1 MGIQINGQTD
11 TVTAIDGS
19 INVGGNVTI
28 PGVLTYE
35 DVTNV
40 DSVGIITAQAG
51 IRVTGGSIGIEQANP
66 HGKLHVYTD
75 SLNADN
81 GYNGQN
87 FGIVVETEDGNND
100 GDEGNGICFTQQYSS
115 DGIDSGKVR
124 TGAIIGF
131 KDQATGNFG
140 GGLKFKVQ
148 PFGASPLRTS
158 MVLDK
163 SGNIGINTTTP
174 VAPLEIQGVGG
185 VNDSRI
191 TFTRHGTPANNS
203 VIGELFYR
211 IGTDSV
217 AGMGAY
223 RESAIDDAYLAFYTQ
238 PTGGSYGER
247 LRITSTG
254 NVGINEASNING
266 RLHVQHD
273 ALAENILYATRYNDQ
288 ANDKPIF
295 AVTEATMSGMSSS
308 GLVIGNHN
316 RDIHIGPV
324 FDNVAAVAPGLLT
337 GIRIQSVTGN
347 IGLGTDNPANIL
359 HLRNSAPI
367 LTTEA
372 TNGSSGLRVN
382 VLGQTSD
389 SSQLFRVQNDNT
401 TKFTVLK
408 SGNVGVMDSAPSSL
422 LSISQTNGNA
432 KLQIKRSNTANDTD
446 DYGSILWRSSGGTA
460 VGGINVARATAENDG
475 YMFFQTTESG
485 SNMTERLRILS
496 NGTIRKGTS
505 NGANGKQPIELFF
518 QKRSTQIGKRV
529 HQGSGVNATTH
540 NILNIDSWQS
550 ANSHAF
556 IYVTV
561 YYVSPVTNY
570 GGRMECYATAV
581 NSGGNVSG
589 GQGTFVTSD
598 AGRWGNPGVP
608 SLSWSGSTL
617 RFTTLAHAYIDY
629 SLDITCIAYD
639 GAVVSFYSN

>member
-11 TVTAIDGS
+11 TVTATDGS
-19 INVGGNVTI
+19 INVGGDVTI

-40 DSVGIITAQAG
+40 DSVGIVTAQAG
-51 IRVTGGSIGIEQANP
+51 IRVTGGSIGIQKSNP
-66 HGKLHVYTD
+66 LGKLHVYTD
-75 SLNADN
+75 SLNTDG

-100 GDEGNGICFTQQYSS
+100 GDEGNGICFTQQYSA
-115 DGIDSGKVR
+115 DGIDSSKVR

-148 PFGASPLRTS
+148 PYGASPLRTS
-158 MVLDK
+158 MVLDR
-163 SGNIGINTTTP
+163 SGNIGINSTNPST
-174 VAPLEIQGVGG
+174 PLELYTDISSAWKFRINTSVSDGAGFYQRSNGDFEMVLR
-185 VNDSRI
+185 DSSNNNNYIAGTSGALQFATSGSEKLRI
-191 TFTRHGTPANNS
+191 TSGGA
-203 VIGELFYR
+203 VG
-211 IGTDSV
+211 IGTDNPLVKTHVVGPSSGGGKLFIDTIGTFSGTDTSTLGFSV
-217 AGMGAY
+217 F
-223 RESAIDDAYLAFYTQ
+223 R
-238 PTGGSYGER
+238 GGSNVRSNSQAEIECVGDGNYSGSLVFKIQNPGTYPNSLVER
-247 LRITSTG
+247 LRITS
-254 NVGINEASNING
+254 S
-266 RLHVQHD
+266 
-273 ALAENILYATRYNDQ
+273 
-288 ANDKPIF
+288 
-295 AVTEATMSGMSSS
+295 
-308 GLVIGNHN
+308 
-316 RDIHIGPV
+316 
-324 FDNVAAVAPGLLT
+324 
-337 GIRIQSVTGN
+337 GN
-347 IGLGTDNPANIL
+347 IGIGTDNPADIL
-359 HLRNSAPI
+359 HLRNTAPI

-389 SSQLFRVQNDNT
+389 SSQLFRVQNDGT

-422 LSISQTNGNA
+422 LSISQTGGNA
-432 KLQIKRSNTANDTD
+432 KLQIKRADTANNTD
-446 DYGSILWRSSGGTA
+446 DYGSILWRSAGGTA

-485 SNMTERLRILS
+485 SSMTERLRILS
-496 NGTIRKGTS
+496 NGTIRKGTA

-561 YYVSPVTNY
+561 YYVSPVANY
-570 GGRMECYATAV
+570 GGRMECYAHAV

-589 GQGTFVTSD
+589 GQGTFATSD

>member
-11 TVTAIDGS
+11 TVTATDGS
-19 INVGGNVTI
+19 INVGGDVTI

-40 DSVGIITAQAG
+40 DSVGIVTAQAG

-66 HGKLHVYTD
+66 QGKLHVYTD
-75 SLNADN
+75 SLNTDG

-100 GDEGNGICFTQQYSS
+100 GDEGNGICFTQQYSA
-115 DGIDSGKVR
+115 DGIDSSKVR

-148 PFGASPLRTS
+148 PFGASPLLTS

-163 SGNIGINTTTP
+163 SGNIGINSTNPST
-174 VAPLEIQGVGG
+174 PLELYTDISSAWKFRINTSVSDGAGFYQRSNGDFEMVLR
-185 VNDSRI
+185 DSSNNNNYIAGTSGALQFATSGSEKLRI
-191 TFTRHGTPANNS
+191 TSGGA
-203 VIGELFYR
+203 VG
-211 IGTDSV
+211 IGTDNPSNYGGSVKLALHNTGHSVLSIV
-217 AGMGAY
+217 AGTSSDSSILFADGTSGDATY
-223 RESAIDDAYLAFYTQ
+223 RGNIKYAHNGDSMRFHTAAE
-238 PTGGSYGER
+238 ER
-247 LRITSTG
+247 LRITSAG
-254 NVGINEASNING
+254 NVGI
-266 RLHVQHD
+266 
-273 ALAENILYATRYNDQ
+273 
-288 ANDKPIF
+288 
-295 AVTEATMSGMSSS
+295 
-308 GLVIGNHN
+308 
-316 RDIHIGPV
+316 
-324 FDNVAAVAPGLLT
+324 
-337 GIRIQSVTGN
+337 
-347 IGLGTDNPANIL
+347 GTDAPADIL
-359 HLRNSAPI
+359 HLRNNAPVF
-367 LTTEA
+367 TTEA

-382 VLGQTSD
+382 VLGQTSTT
-389 SSQLFRVQNDNT
+389 SQLFRVQNDGT

-446 DYGSILWRSSGGTA
+446 DYGSILWRSAGGTA

-496 NGTIRKGTS
+496 NGTIRKGS
-505 NGANGKQPIELFF
+505 PNSAIGKQPIELFF
-518 QKRSTQIGKRV
+518 QKRSTQIGKRI
-529 HQGSGVNATTH
+529 HQGSGVSATTH

-589 GQGTFVTSD
+589 GQGTFATSD

-617 RFTTLAHAYIDY
+617 RFTTLSHAYIDY

-639 GAVVSFYSN
+639 GAVVSFYGN

>member
-11 TVTAIDGS
+11 TVTATDGS

-40 DSVGIITAQAG
+40 DSVGIVTAQAG
-51 IRVTGGSIGIEQANP
+51 IRVTGGSIGIQKSNP
-66 HGKLHVYTD
+66 LGKLHVYTD

-81 GYNGQN
+81 AYNGQN

-100 GDEGNGICFTQQYSS
+100 GDEGNGICFTQQYSA
-115 DGIDSGKVR
+115 DGIDSSKVR

-185 VNDSRI
+185 INDSRI

-223 RESAIDDAYLAFYTQ
+223 RESGIDNAYLAFFTQ

-247 LRITSTG
+247 LRITSG
-254 NVGINEASNING
+254 GAVGIGTDNPSNYG
-266 RLHVQHD
+266 GAVKLALHNTGHSVLSIVAGTSSDSSILFADGTSGD
-273 ALAENILYATRYNDQ
+273 ATYR
-288 ANDKPIF
+288 
-295 AVTEATMSGMSSS
+295 
-308 GLVIGNHN
+308 
-316 RDIHIGPV
+316 
-324 FDNVAAVAPGLLT
+324 
-337 GIRIQSVTGN
+337 GN
-347 IGLGTDNPANIL
+347 IKYAHNGDSMRFHTAAEERLRITSDGDVGIGTDNPADIL

-389 SSQLFRVQNDNT
+389 SSQLFRVQNDGT

-422 LSISQTNGNA
+422 LSISQTGGNA
-432 KLQIKRSNTANDTD
+432 KLQIKRADTANNTD

-460 VGGINVARATAENDG
+460 VGGINVARETAENDG
-475 YMFFQTTESG
+475 YMFFQTTQSG

-505 NGANGKQPIELFF
+505 NGANGKQPVELFF

-561 YYVSPVTNY
+561 YYVSPVANF

-589 GQGTFVTSD
+589 GQGTFATAD

-617 RFTTLAHAYIDY
+617 RFTTLAHAYVDY

>member
-11 TVTAIDGS
+11 TVTATDGS
-19 INVGGNVTI
+19 INVGGDVTI

-40 DSVGIITAQAG
+40 DSVGIVTAQAG
-51 IRVTGGSIGIEQANP
+51 IRVTGGSIGIQKSNP
-66 HGKLHVYTD
+66 LGKLHVYTN

-81 GYNGQN
+81 EYNGQN

-100 GDEGNGICFTQQYSS
+100 GDEGNGICFTQQYSA
-115 DGIDSGKVR
+115 DGIDSSKVR
-124 TGAIIGF
+124 TGAIIGY
-131 KDQATGNFG
+131 KAQASGNFG

-148 PFGASPLRTS
+148 PYGASPLRTS
-158 MVLDK
+158 MVLDR

-191 TFTRHGTPANNS
+191 TFTRHGTPSNNS

-223 RESAIDDAYLAFYTQ
+223 RESAMDDAYLAFYTQ
-238 PTGGSYGER
+238 PTSGSYGER
-247 LRITSTG
+247 LRIKSDGDVYIGNIAHSNEGGANSSYRTLTLADTTNGAQLHVRGQSPKLFLDVTNSGNGEIYYDTGDLRILSGEPGGTSSERIRITNSG
-254 NVGINEASNING
+254 HVGI
-266 RLHVQHD
+266 
-273 ALAENILYATRYNDQ
+273 
-288 ANDKPIF
+288 
-295 AVTEATMSGMSSS
+295 
-308 GLVIGNHN
+308 
-316 RDIHIGPV
+316 
-324 FDNVAAVAPGLLT
+324 
-337 GIRIQSVTGN
+337 
-347 IGLGTDNPANIL
+347 GTDTPADIL
-359 HLRNSAPI
+359 HLRNNAPV
-367 LTTEA
+367 LTSEA
-372 TNGSSGLRVN
+372 TNASSGLRVN
-382 VLGQTSD
+382 ILGQTTD
-389 SSQLFRVQNDNT
+389 TTQLFRVQDDGT
-401 TKFTVLK
+401 TKFTVLR

-432 KLQIKRSNTANDTD
+432 KLQIKRSNTANNTD

-460 VGGINVARATAENDG
+460 VGGINVARETAENDG
-475 YMFFQTTESG
+475 YMFFQTTQSG

-496 NGTIRKGTS
+496 NGTIRKGA
-505 NGANGKQPIELFF
+505 ANSAIGKQPIELFF
-518 QKRSTQIGKRV
+518 QKRSTQIGKRI
-529 HQGSGVNATTH
+529 HQGSGSSATTH

-561 YYVSPVTNY
+561 YYVSPVANY

-589 GQGTFVTSD
+589 GQGTFVTAD
-598 AGRWGNPGVP
+598 AGRWGNPGTP

-617 RFTTLAHAYIDY
+617 RFNTFAHAYIDY

>member
-11 TVTAIDGS
+11 TVTATDGS
-19 INVGGNVTI
+19 INVGGDVTI

-40 DSVGIITAQAG
+40 DSVGIVTAQAG
-51 IRVTGGSIGIEQANP
+51 IRVTSGSIGIEQSNP
-66 HGKLHVYTD
+66 LGKLHVYTD
-75 SLNADN
+75 SLNADG

-100 GDEGNGICFTQQYSS
+100 GDEGNGICFTQQYSA
-115 DGIDSGKVR
+115 DGIDSSKVR

-148 PFGASPLRTS
+148 PFGASPLLTS
-158 MVLDK
+158 MVLDR
-163 SGNIGINTTTP
+163 SGNIGINSTNPST
-174 VAPLEIQGVGG
+174 PLELYTDISSAWKFRINTSVSEGAGFYQRSNGDFEVVLRDASNNNNYIAGTSG
-185 VNDSRI
+185 ALQFAASGSEKLRI
-191 TFTRHGTPANNS
+191 TSAGRVGINTTNPGANLTVWANDG
-203 VIGELFYR
+203 V
-211 IGTDSV
+211 TDTDVFQVRSKT
-217 AGMGAY
+217 GAFNIQV
-223 RESAIDDAYLAFYTQ
+223 SDSDADNPEWSLRTYANEPIVFKQAT
-238 PTGGSYGER
+238 TER
-247 LRITSTG
+247 LRI
-254 NVGINEASNING
+254 
-266 RLHVQHD
+266 
-273 ALAENILYATRYNDQ
+273 
-288 ANDKPIF
+288 
-295 AVTEATMSGMSSS
+295 SSS
-308 GLVIGNHN
+308 G
-316 RDIHIGPV
+316 
-324 FDNVAAVAPGLLT
+324 
-337 GIRIQSVTGN
+337 N
-347 IGLGTDNPANIL
+347 IGIGTNNPANIL
-359 HLRNSAPI
+359 HLRNDAPV

-372 TNGSSGLRVN
+372 TNASSGLRVN
-382 VLGQTSD
+382 VLGQTTD
-389 SSQLFRVQNDNT
+389 TTQLFRVQDSNT
-401 TKFTVLK
+401 TKFTILR

-422 LSISQTNGNA
+422 LSISQTGGNA
-432 KLQIKRSNTANDTD
+432 KLQIKRADTANNTD
-446 DYGSILWRSSGGTA
+446 DYGSILWRSAGGTA

-518 QKRSTQIGKRV
+518 QKRSTQIGKRI
-529 HQGSGVNATTH
+529 HQGSSASATTH

-561 YYVSPVTNY
+561 YYVSPVANY

-589 GQGTFVTSD
+589 GQGTFVTAD
-598 AGRWGNPGVP
+598 AGRWGNPGTP

-617 RFTTLAHAYIDY
+617 RFTTFAHAYIDY
-629 SLDITCIAYD
+629 SIDITCIAYD

>member
-51 IRVTGGSIGIEQANP
+51 IHVTGGS
-66 HGKLHVYTD
+66 V
-75 SLNADN
+75 
-81 GYNGQN
+81 
-87 FGIVVETEDGNND
+87 
-100 GDEGNGICFTQQYSS
+100 
-115 DGIDSGKVR
+115 
-124 TGAIIGF
+124 
-131 KDQATGNFG
+131 
-140 GGLKFKVQ
+140 
-148 PFGASPLRTS
+148 
-158 MVLDK
+158 
-163 SGNIGINTTTP
+163 
-174 VAPLEIQGVGG
+174 
-185 VNDSRI
+185 
-191 TFTRHGTPANNS
+191 
-203 VIGELFYR
+203 
-211 IGTDSV
+211 
-217 AGMGAY
+217 
-223 RESAIDDAYLAFYTQ
+223 
-238 PTGGSYGER
+238 
-247 LRITSTG
+247 
-254 NVGINEASNING
+254 
-266 RLHVQHD
+266 
-273 ALAENILYATRYNDQ
+273 
-288 ANDKPIF
+288 
-295 AVTEATMSGMSSS
+295 
-308 GLVIGNHN
+308 
-316 RDIHIGPV
+316 
-324 FDNVAAVAPGLLT
+324 
-337 GIRIQSVTGN
+337 
-347 IGLGTDNPANIL
+347 GLGTDNPSQLLHLHSDSAHQILLKRGGQYPSECKFSNSGNLLTISNNKNGIHFDVGSSSLATAMYIEDGGNIGINSTNPSTPLELYTDISSAWKFRINTSVSDGAGFYQRSNGDFEMVLRDSSNNNNYIAGTSGALQFAASGSEKLRIASDGDVGIGTNNPGSRLDVRNASGTNPLLSLHHSNADVEGEVIRVGRTDLPTIRYHSIKAKHGGAATANYITFNLHDGSSITSQSEILRLRGDGAVGIGTNNPADIL
-359 HLRNSAPI
+359 HLRNAAPI

-372 TNGSSGLRVN
+372 TNASSGLRVN

-589 GQGTFVTSD
+589 GQGTFATSD

>member
-11 TVTAIDGS
+11 TVTATDGS
-19 INVGGNVTI
+19 INVGGDVTI

-40 DSVGIITAQAG
+40 DSVGIVTAQAG

-66 HGKLHVYTD
+66 QGKLHVYTD
-75 SLNADN
+75 SLNTDG

-100 GDEGNGICFTQQYSS
+100 GDEGNGICFTQQYSA
-115 DGIDSGKVR
+115 DGIDSSKVR

-148 PFGASPLRTS
+148 PFGASPLLTS

-163 SGNIGINTTTP
+163 SGNIGINSTNPST
-174 VAPLEIQGVGG
+174 PLELYTDISSAWKFRINTSVSDGAGFYQRSNGDFEMVLR
-185 VNDSRI
+185 DSSNNNNYIAGTSGALQFASSGSEKLRI
-191 TFTRHGTPANNS
+191 TSGGA
-203 VIGELFYR
+203 VG
-211 IGTDSV
+211 IGTDNPSNYGGSVKLALHNTGHSVLSIV
-217 AGMGAY
+217 AGTSSDSSILFADGTSGDATY
-223 RESAIDDAYLAFYTQ
+223 RGNIKYAHNGDSMRFHTAAE
-238 PTGGSYGER
+238 ER
-247 LRITSTG
+247 LRITSAG
-254 NVGINEASNING
+254 NVGI
-266 RLHVQHD
+266 
-273 ALAENILYATRYNDQ
+273 
-288 ANDKPIF
+288 
-295 AVTEATMSGMSSS
+295 
-308 GLVIGNHN
+308 
-316 RDIHIGPV
+316 
-324 FDNVAAVAPGLLT
+324 
-337 GIRIQSVTGN
+337 
-347 IGLGTDNPANIL
+347 GTDAPADIL
-359 HLRNSAPI
+359 HLRNNAPVF
-367 LTTEA
+367 TTEA

-382 VLGQTSD
+382 VLGQTSTT
-389 SSQLFRVQNDNT
+389 SQLFRVQNDGT

-446 DYGSILWRSSGGTA
+446 DYGSILWRSAGGTA

-496 NGTIRKGTS
+496 NGTIRKGS
-505 NGANGKQPIELFF
+505 PNSAIGKQPIELFF
-518 QKRSTQIGKRV
+518 QKRSTQIGKRI
-529 HQGSGVNATTH
+529 HQGSGVSATTH

-589 GQGTFVTSD
+589 GQGTFATSD

-617 RFTTLAHAYIDY
+617 RFTTLSHAYIDY

-639 GAVVSFYSN
+639 GAVVSFYGN